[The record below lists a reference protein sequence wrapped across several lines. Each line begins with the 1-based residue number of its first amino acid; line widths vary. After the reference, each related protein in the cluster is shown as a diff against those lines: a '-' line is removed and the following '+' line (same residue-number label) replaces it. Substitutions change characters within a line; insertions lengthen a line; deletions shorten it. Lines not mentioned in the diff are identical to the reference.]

1 MADSD
6 RLDRIEALI
15 ESNAKAIAALTDTFN
30 RHKKE
35 DSYFNSSVEFSLP
48 VSKPS
53 LPPIK
58 SKYSLAVEPKNTN
71 SEPEKWQQLSEIDR
85 HLDRIEERIET
96 IYSRFSLIIYILSA
110 FLVMTIG
117 FIAFSPQLMS

>member
-6 RLDRIEALI
+6 RIDRIEALI

-30 RHKKE
+30 QWAKE
-35 DSYFNSSVEFSLP
+35 DTYSNSRVESSVP

-53 LPPIK
+53 LPPIP
-58 SKYSLAVEPKNTN
+58 SKYLVSSDLKNSN
-71 SEPEKWQQLSEIDR
+71 SEREKWQRLSEIDR
-85 HLDRIEERIET
+85 HLERVEERMET

-110 FLVMTIG
+110 FLVITIG
-117 FIAFSPQLMS
+117 FIAFSPQLIH

>member
-1 MADSD
+1 MTDSD
-6 RLDRIEALI
+6 RLERIEALI

-30 RHKKE
+30 RRTKE
-35 DSYFNSSVEFSLP
+35 DSYFNSPVESSVP
-48 VSKPS
+48 ISKPS

-58 SKYSLAVEPKNTN
+58 SKYSLSAEPQNAN
-71 SEPEKWQQLSEIDR
+71 SEREKLQRLSEIDR

-117 FIAFSPQLMS
+117 LIAFSPRLIN